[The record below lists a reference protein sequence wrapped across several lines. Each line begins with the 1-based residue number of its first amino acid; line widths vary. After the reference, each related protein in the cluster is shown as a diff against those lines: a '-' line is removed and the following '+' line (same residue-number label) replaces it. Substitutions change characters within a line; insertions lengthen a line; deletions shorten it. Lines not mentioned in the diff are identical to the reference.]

1 MITYHRLLVLAL
13 HLINKFVMQQNN
25 LTINLEE
32 IHFHVTGSKLVRKKA
47 KSRCFQNKLA
57 TARVPPLDCTVQ
69 PKYNYGHQ
77 KTSFCI
83 HKLDTS
89 CKSLV
94 LLCGRILKLQEL
106 LCANILAQRSIT
118 RLYSPRCKARS
129 FIFFQHWYLQYC
141 KKS

>member
-13 HLINKFVMQQNN
+13 YLINKFVMQQNN

-47 KSRCFQNKLA
+47 KNQCFQNKLA

-77 KTSFCI
+77 RTLLLFASTSWI
-83 HKLDTS
+83 
-89 CKSLV
+89 
-94 LLCGRILKLQEL
+94 LCGRILKLREL

-118 RLYSPRCKARS
+118 RLYLPRCKARS